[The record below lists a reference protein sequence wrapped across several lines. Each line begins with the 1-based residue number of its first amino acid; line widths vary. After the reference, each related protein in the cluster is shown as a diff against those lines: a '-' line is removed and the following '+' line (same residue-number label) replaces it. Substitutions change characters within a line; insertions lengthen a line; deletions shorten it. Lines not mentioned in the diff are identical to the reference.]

1 MSKVI
6 VSFCFVSSRVMHH
19 AYIVKHRK
27 GKKTACGSP
36 QKYLTG
42 MDYLVCGSPA
52 ASKACMDAT
61 LNQTSKSMDDASFA
75 VCVM

>member
-1 MSKVI
+1 M
-6 VSFCFVSSRVMHH
+6 FMDSRGTWC
-19 AYIVKHRK
+19 KETK
-27 GKKTACGSP
+27 EKKAACGSP

-42 MDYLVCGSPA
+42 MDYLVRGSPA
-52 ASKACMDAT
+52 ASKASMDAT